1 MLLLLLLL
9 YTLHLSVRMLL
20 LLLLPRALHAR
31 RRVRR
36 RGLRGWGLARRCR
49 YGIRR
54 GGHGL
59 WLAVRL
65 EVELAEGGEIA
76 DGGQAV
82 LLWGQRRDVVCVRM
96 GVLGEAVAV
105 AMGHWVAAG
114 RTCDGCRRKHG
125 LRRQRRHAAGSR
137 TLLSV
142 YPCGI
147 AASSLPAHSRR
158 SRGRIATL
166 RVASMV
172 SPNRLIAIMSG

>member
-1 MLLLLLLL
+1 MLLLLLLLL

-36 RGLRGWGLARRCR
+36 RGLRGWGMARRCR
-49 YGIRR
+49 YGIGR

-137 TLLSV
+137 TMLSV
-142 YPCGI
+142 YP
-147 AASSLPAHSRR
+147 H
-158 SRGRIATL
+158 T
-166 RVASMV
+166 VA
-172 SPNRLIAIMSG
+172 LG